1 MIKLDFL
8 PWVIKSKI
16 LSFTIIDKKKKD
28 LNNEISMFHTK
39 RIVRN
44 ILHQIIENVIQE
56 LI

>member
-16 LSFTIIDKKKKD
+16 LSFTIIEKKKKD

>member
-8 PWVIKSKI
+8 LWVIKSKI